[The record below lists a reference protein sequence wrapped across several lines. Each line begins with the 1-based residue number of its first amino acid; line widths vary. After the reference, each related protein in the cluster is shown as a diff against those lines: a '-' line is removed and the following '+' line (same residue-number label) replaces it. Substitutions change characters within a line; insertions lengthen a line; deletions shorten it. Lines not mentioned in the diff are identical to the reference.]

1 MRQLMFEQGNKE
13 TRKVCH
19 ELRKAG
25 YKITTS
31 SLGNQ
36 VTNYGLI
43 KTTMVTIYNADDNIR
58 EVVKG
63 RDFHSRNI

>member
-1 MRQLMFEQGNKE
+1 MKQYFFEQGNMA
-13 TRKVCH
+13 TRKICR

-25 YKITTS
+25 YNITVS

-43 KTTMVTIYNADDNIR
+43 KTTMVTVYNANGLEQNIIN
-58 EVVKG
+58 KN
-63 RDFHSRNI
+63 DFTSRGI